1 MTGGE
6 RRAQRMAG
14 TVAVVVKG
22 WPRLSETFIAQEL
35 VALEGLGLKLALFSL
50 RHPTDRATHAI
61 ATRLGA
67 RVTYLPEYL
76 HREPRRVW
84 SGWRAARRLPG
95 YAAARAIWLADLARD
110 RSPNRVRRFGQA
122 MTMAAELP
130 VEVDRIHA
138 HFLHTP
144 ASVARYAATM
154 RGLPWSVSAHAK
166 DIWTTPDWEKR
177 EKLADAAW
185 AVTCTR
191 DGARHLD
198 ALAPGKT
205 RYAPHGID
213 LMRFPAVPE
222 LPSRRDGSDPADPVV
237 IGSVGRA
244 VEKKGYDDLLA
255 ALALLPQSLHWRFVH
270 IGGGP
275 LRDALAAQARRL
287 GIAARIDW
295 RGART
300 QDEVLALLRETDIF
314 VLAARVAADGDRDG
328 LPNVL
333 LEAMSQRRAILA
345 TAAASIPEALTD
357 GIDGALVPP
366 RDPAALARRLAAL
379 IADPWTRD
387 RLGAAAIETVR
398 RDFDFARCIGAIATA
413 FAEAGRGARTA
424 A

>member
-1 MTGGE
+1 MGG
-6 RRAQRMAG
+6 
-14 TVAVVVKG
+14 TIAVVVKG
-22 WPRLSETFIAQEL
+22 WPRLSETFVAQEL
-35 VALEGLGLKLALFSL
+35 VALERLGLRLALFSL
-50 RHPTDRATHAI
+50 RRPTDRRTHEI
-61 ATRLGA
+61 AGRLA
-67 RVTYLPEYL
+67 APVNYLPEYL
-76 HREPRRVW
+76 HHDPARVGR
-84 SGWRAARRLPG
+84 GWRIARRLPG

-110 RSPNRVRRFGQA
+110 RTPNRVRRFGQA
-122 MTMAAELP
+122 LAMAAELP
-130 VEVDRIHA
+130 GDVGHVHA

-144 ASVARYAATM
+144 ASVARYAAAM
-154 RGLPWSVSAHAK
+154 RGLPWSVSAHAR

-177 EKLADAAW
+177 EKLAAARW

-191 DGARHLD
+191 AGAAHLD

-213 LMRFPAVPE
+213 LTRFPFCPD
-222 LPSRRDGSDPADPVV
+222 LPSPRDGRDPADPVIV
-237 IGSVGRA
+237 GSVGRA

-255 ALALLPQSLHWRFVH
+255 ALARLPSSLHWRFVH

-275 LRDALAAQARRL
+275 LGPALAAQARQL
-287 GIAARIDW
+287 GIADRIEW
-295 RGART
+295 RGPRT
-300 QDEVLALLRETDIF
+300 QDEVLALLRASDVF
-314 VLAARVAADGDRDG
+314 VLASRVAADGDRDG
-328 LPNVL
+328 LPNVV
-333 LEAMSQRRAILA
+333 LEAMSQRRAVLA

>member
-1 MTGGE
+1 
-6 RRAQRMAG
+6 
-14 TVAVVVKG
+14 
-22 WPRLSETFIAQEL
+22 